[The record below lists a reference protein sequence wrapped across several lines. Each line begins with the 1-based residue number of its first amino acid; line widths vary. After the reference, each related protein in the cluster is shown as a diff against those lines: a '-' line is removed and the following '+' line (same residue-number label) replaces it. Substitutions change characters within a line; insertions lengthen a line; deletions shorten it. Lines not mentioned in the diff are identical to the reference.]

1 MVQTSFRIRDDKVKD
16 ETLNDLRSLL
26 FQQFKELVKE
36 VPNRVKLQ
44 EIIRGRPLTREDLR
58 HKTKP
63 EDATEDILIT
73 PILEFLGYEQ
83 NRSYFKRTGS
93 DSDQNRKE
101 CDYTLLVDQEKIL
114 VEAEP
119 LGKNLFRVGVGVKQV
134 GGYLDIRSFNS
145 EIGIATNGIK
155 WVLVKYNAEKFD
167 VDVISQIDL
176 SAFLHEF
183 LGTKPL
189 DNISVILEEFYK
201 TFSKQFVIQ
210 TAKELELSLDI
221 SKKNVSRKFY
231 ADYIKYVFGV
241 ENDGSHS
248 YCLIDG
254 ISGNQL
260 TDEQKRKFAVTL
272 MNRLIF
278 IKFLEDRVL
287 TRNNLLKD
295 LLDSYNGL
303 KERESS
309 LNFYETYLKK
319 LFYKVFNTSRARRDP
334 EVGNSTFFSDLPYLN
349 GGLFRESIA
358 DEGSIRVADD
368 ILIRIIDNL
377 LLGYNFSIVS
387 QKSPEYSTESEGI
400 LDPDIL
406 GYVFEKTINF
416 LTAPG
421 DNLRKQKG
429 AYYTPEQI
437 TKHMSE
443 KTIFY
448 KLLEKIKEGL
458 RDSGWT
464 EVDISKLSTI
474 SEVTTIS
481 SMHEDTAKKVIK
493 KIDELKI
500 VDPAC
505 GSGHFLTAALK
516 LIVYIRKAILE
527 ASGLPIDLYELKR
540 NTISFNLYGVDIED
554 PAVEIAKL
562 RLWLSLIEEV
572 DSDTVNSIKTLPNI
586 EYNVIMGDSLIGWNG
601 ESLSQGSMREIKD
614 DRLIGIFE
622 GLEVYLA
629 EDPIGLSRLDK
640 IKEHLFKELPAI
652 SDIRLAYS
660 ELKHMYVIEQ
670 GERAV
675 MIKRILETIRGKIY
689 DFINPI
695 FEDYI
700 GRTYRIAPSKTRNKK
715 RLKVNNGIHWT
726 LDFIEAFDNGGF
738 DIVIGNPPYGFKF
751 EQTDKDYLRARF
763 VSSSENGNSAMMFIE
778 RGLEL
783 LKQNGYLCFI
793 VPKSLAYAQVWE
805 EGRKKILDDL
815 LWTIDVSKA
824 FQDVKLEQMI
834 IGLLKDSHTNTYENE
849 RIDSP
854 AKLTLEKD
862 ILGKTRTILF
872 SGSKEEINILRKM
885 NLSDYYFRDISTT
898 KRGLPLQSGLISSK
912 TDFPAL
918 KGKDI
923 SQFRIKKPEFY
934 LPEKVMSEINTETIN
949 FLKKAKVV
957 SQRIVAHIQNPIPH
971 LFIMS
976 AVNSQGLLSV
986 DTVENTVIT
995 DDFYSP
1001 YFLVALLNSKVIA
1014 WYCYRFVF
1022 SNAIRSMDLDDYY
1035 IGKVPLPSNKKIVK
1049 EINSFIDQNQTI
1061 FNAYGQN
1068 SMKDKSTTS
1077 KIAELE
1083 NLICK
1088 AYGLSEKDIEFIGQG
1103 VPP

>member
-16 ETLNDLRSLL
+16 ETLKDFRGLL
-26 FQQFKELVKE
+26 FQQFKELITE
-36 VPNRVKLQ
+36 VPDRVRLQ
-44 EIIRGRPLTREDLR
+44 EIVRGRPLTREDLR
-58 HKTKP
+58 HRTKP

-73 PILEFLGYEQ
+73 PVLEFLGYEQ

-93 DSDQNRKE
+93 DSEQSRRE

-145 EIGIATNGIK
+145 EIGIATNGLN

-167 VDVISQIDL
+167 IDVISQIDL
-176 SAFLHEF
+176 SAFLQEF
-183 LGTKPL
+183 FGTKPL
-189 DNISVILEEFYK
+189 DNTSVILEDFYR
-201 TFSKQFVIQ
+201 TFSKQFVVQ
-210 TAKELELSLDI
+210 TAKELEINLDI

-231 ADYIKYVFGV
+231 NDYIKYVFGV
-241 ENDGSHS
+241 ENDGRHS

-254 ISGNQL
+254 ISGTGL
-260 TDEQKRKFAVTL
+260 TDEQRRKFAVTL

-295 LLDSYNGL
+295 LLDNYNSL
-303 KERESS
+303 KERENT

-334 EVGNSTFFSDLPYLN
+334 DVGNSAFFSDLPYLN

-387 QKSPEYSTESEGI
+387 QKASEYSSESGGI

-421 DNLRKQKG
+421 DNLRKKKG

-443 KTIFY
+443 RAIFY

-464 EVDISKLSTI
+464 EADISKLSTI
-474 SEVTTIS
+474 AEVATMS
-481 SMHEDTAKKVIK
+481 SMHEGTAKKVLK
-493 KIDELKI
+493 RIDDLKV

-516 LIVYIRKAILE
+516 LIVYIRKTILE
-527 ASGLPIDLYELKR
+527 RAGLPIDLYELKR
-540 NTISFNLYGVDIED
+540 STISLNLYGVDIEE

-572 DSDTVNSIKTLPNI
+572 DSDNVNSIKTLPNI

-601 ESLSQGSMREIKD
+601 ESLIQGSMREIKD
-614 DRLIGIFE
+614 DRLVGIFE

-629 EDPIGLSRLDK
+629 EDPVGLSRLDK
-640 IKEHLFKELPAI
+640 VKEHLFREPPTI
-652 SDIRLAYS
+652 NDIRVAYS
-660 ELKHMYVIEQ
+660 NLKHMYIIEQ

-675 MIKRILETIRGKIY
+675 MIKRILETIREKIY
-689 DFINPI
+689 SFINPI

-700 GRTYRIAPSKTRNKK
+700 SRTYRNAFRRTPNRG
-715 RLKVNNGIHWT
+715 RFMLNNGMHWT

-738 DIVIGNPPYGFKF
+738 DVVIGNPPYGFKF
-751 EQTDKDYLRARF
+751 EQTNKDYLRARF
-763 VSSSENGNSAMMFIE
+763 VSSAESGNSAMMFIE
-778 RGLEL
+778 RGMEL

-805 EGRKKILDDL
+805 HGRKLVLDHL

-834 IGLLKDSHTNTYENE
+834 IGLLKDSNTNTYENE

-862 ILGKTRTILF
+862 VLGKTGTILF
-872 SGSKEEINILRKM
+872 SGSKDEISVLRKM
-885 NLSDYYFRDISTT
+885 NASGTYFRNISTT
-898 KRGLPLQSGLISSK
+898 RRGLPLQSGLISSK
-912 TDFPAL
+912 TDFPTL
-918 KGKDI
+918 KGRDI
-923 SQFRIKKPEFY
+923 SQYRIKKPDVY
-934 LPEKVMSEINTETIN
+934 LPESVIAEQNDDAID

-957 SQRIVAHIQNPIPH
+957 SQRIVAHIQNPVPH

-986 DTVENTVIT
+986 DTVENTMIT
-995 DDFYSP
+995 DEFYSP
-1001 YFLVALLNSKVIA
+1001 YFLVALLNSKVVA

-1035 IGKVPLPSNKKIVK
+1035 IGKVPLPSSKKIMK
-1049 EINSFIDQNQTI
+1049 EINSFIEQNQTI
-1061 FNAYGQN
+1061 FDAYVQ
-1068 SMKDKSTTS
+1068 SKITDKSVTR

-1088 AYGLSEKDIEFIGQG
+1088 AYGLSEKEIEFVEQETLA
-1103 VPP
+1103 